1 MDRSSCCGSTRG
13 CLGTSCRHQACA
25 LHPPREPI
33 PGQGGGPPRSHSP
46 GDKNPRGTSTNRHLL
61 SIAMWTVGCTGLV
74 AVLLAAAV
82 AAEAKEVLEF
92 KPEIGVSNGGLWGAW
107 AWQEMCPE
115 ETYATGFSLKVTSV
129 LLTQRLGFRGLS
141 PDRGGCPLPTTLAR
155 LFSNLN
161 SPKRRKLFPIV
172 CGGVGVGRCRS
183 ISGILLADPPSP
195 SPPQV
200 EAYRGPMDDDT
211 ALNGI
216 RLFCT
221 RGGRGDKHEAHTVE
235 SQSGPWGQWSPPS
248 WCPEGTYLTRFSLRV
263 EQTRRGIHDD
273 MGATNARFACSG
285 EGAHL
290 EGRGLSW
297 GEYGEWSPPCRK
309 GLCGIQTKQD
319 PVRGALR
326 DDTALNDVRF
336 FCCSR

>member
-13 CLGTSCRHQACA
+13 CLGTSCRHPACA

-33 PGQGGGPPRSHSP
+33 RRQGGGPPHSRSP

-61 SIAMWTVGCTGLV
+61 SIAMWPVGRTGLV
-74 AVLLAAAV
+74 AFLLAAAV
-82 AAEAKEVLEF
+82 AAEPKEVLEF
-92 KPEIGVSNGGLWGAW
+92 KPEIGVSNGGLWGTW

-115 ETYATGFSLKVTSV
+115 ETYATGFSLK
-129 LLTQRLGFRGLS
+129 
-141 PDRGGCPLPTTLAR
+141 
-155 LFSNLN
+155 
-161 SPKRRKLFPIV
+161 
-172 CGGVGVGRCRS
+172 
-183 ISGILLADPPSP
+183 
-195 SPPQV
+195 V

-221 RGGRGDKHEAHTVE
+221 RGGRGDKHEARTVE

-285 EGAHL
+285 GANL

-309 GLCGIQTKQD
+309 GMCGIQTKQD